1 MVSVCG
7 VFIIFWWVWLEI
19 GGKINLGGE
28 KILLLFH
35 FVKFSPPSDDDD
47 DDDDVGEPC
56 LYSCSCC
63 GHLASPP
70 LGLNEVLL
78 LDIILFNYK
87 MI

>member
-1 MVSVCG
+1 MAFYHLLVG
-7 VFIIFWWVWLEI
+7 LAQDRWENKF
-19 GGKINLGGE
+19 GRQ

-35 FVKFSPPSDDDD
+35 FEFSPPSDDDDD

-78 LDIILFNYK
+78 LNIILSNNK